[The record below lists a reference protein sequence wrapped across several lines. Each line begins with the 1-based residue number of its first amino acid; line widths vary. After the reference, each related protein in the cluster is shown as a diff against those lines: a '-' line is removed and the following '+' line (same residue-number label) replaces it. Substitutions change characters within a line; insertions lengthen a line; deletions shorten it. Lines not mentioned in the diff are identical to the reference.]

1 MLVGAGRTFPD
12 PYFQDQVGEDQCC
25 GDKCCMNEQFHF
37 FASVI
42 RGDEIRCEESCQKPG
57 PKPGNPE
64 DKIAVKKSDPCF
76 LVLDLFAG
84 RGRLPGGQVF
94 LIGGRK
100 RIILVIAPSGIFPV
114 VCQGPRRQLFD
125 EGYFAIPAD
134 IGRII
139 IFGPAARTVL
149 YRHGDII
156 PYGFDLWVFCI
167 SAFFSAWHSG

>member
-1 MLVGAGRTFPD
+1 MSILWAASSAMLVGAGRTFPD
-12 PYFQDQVGEDQCC
+12 PYFQNQIGEDESSRYKS
-25 GDKCCMNEQFHF
+25 DMNEQFHF
-37 FASVI
+37 FAGVI
-42 RGDEIRCEESCQKPG
+42 RGNEIRCEESRQKPG

-100 RIILVIAPSGIFPV
+100 SIILVIAPRGFFPV
-114 VCQGPRRQLFD
+114 ICQGPRRQLFD

-156 PYGFDLWVFCI
+156 PCRSDL
-167 SAFFSAWHSG
+167 